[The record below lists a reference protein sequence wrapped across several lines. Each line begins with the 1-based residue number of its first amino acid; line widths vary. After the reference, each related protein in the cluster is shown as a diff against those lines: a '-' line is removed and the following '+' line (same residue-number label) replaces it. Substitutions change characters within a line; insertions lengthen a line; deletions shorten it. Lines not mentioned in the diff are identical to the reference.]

1 MFDKIKQLKKIKE
14 LQDSLKEEKA
24 VAERNGMKV
33 VANGKF
39 EIEEIKINPELNQ
52 EETERILM
60 ELINEAMRK
69 VQMVA
74 AQKMSQ
80 MGGLGL

>member
-14 LQDSLKEEKA
+14 LQDSLKDEKA
-24 VAERNGMKV
+24 VTERNGMKV

-39 EIEEIKINPELNQ
+39 EIEEIKTNPELNQ
-52 EETERILM
+52 EEMERILM

-69 VQMVA
+69 VQMAA

>member
-14 LQDSLKEEKA
+14 LQDSLKDEKA
-24 VAERNGMKV
+24 VAERTGMKV

-39 EIEEIKINPELNQ
+39 EIEEIKTNSELNQ
-52 EETERILM
+52 EEMERILM

-69 VQMVA
+69 VQRAA

-80 MGGLGL
+80 MGGMGL

>member
-14 LQDSLKEEKA
+14 LQDSLKDEKA

-39 EIEEIKINPELNQ
+39 EIEEIKTNSELNQ
-52 EETERILM
+52 EEMERILM

-69 VQMVA
+69 VQMAA

-80 MGGLGL
+80 MGGMGL

>member
-14 LQDSLKEEKA
+14 LQDSLKDEKA
-24 VAERNGMKV
+24 VAERNGMRV
-33 VANGKF
+33 IANGKF
-39 EIEEIKINPELNQ
+39 EIEEIKTNLELNQ
-52 EETERILM
+52 EEMERILM

-69 VQMVA
+69 VQMAA

>member
-14 LQDSLKEEKA
+14 LQDSLKDEKA

-33 VANGKF
+33 IANGKF
-39 EIEEIKINPELNQ
+39 EIEEIKTNPELNQ
-52 EETERILM
+52 EEMERILKEM
-60 ELINEAMRK
+60 INEAMRK
-69 VQMVA
+69 VQMAA